1 MFFFACF
8 TSGNQRLK
16 VLMLDD
22 IGKLLIKAGDEHSND
37 GGLGVLFGKAGELP
51 GFGFEKSK

>member
-1 MFFFACF
+1 
-8 TSGNQRLK
+8 
-16 VLMLDD
+16 MLDD